1 MARPLASRPSPAHPG
16 SPRSPQHLGRATP
29 TAQRTCGLTQRRQHS
44 AEDSADT
51 YRRVEL
57 ITGRR
62 RRRDWTLEE
71 KAEILAASLEP
82 GRTVSE
88 VAAQYQV
95 SRGLLWTWRRN
106 AREASADAGGP
117 AFVPLR
123 LAAEPPDAS
132 STEAAPEPVSGG
144 PAAARAGLP
153 SGSLEIAV
161 GRARVRVQGVVDP
174 EALRQV
180 LALVATAR

>member
-1 MARPLASRPSPAHPG
+1 MAEVVGGEGSNASH
-16 SPRSPQHLGRATP
+16 
-29 TAQRTCGLTQRRQHS
+29 QHS
-44 AEDSADT
+44 AEDSDET

-71 KAEILAASLEP
+71 KAEIVTASLAP
-82 GRTVSE
+82 GRSVTK

-106 AREASADAGGP
+106 AREAAADAGGTV
-117 AFVPLR
+117 FVPLR

-132 STEAAPEPVSGG
+132 STEAGPEPVSGG
-144 PAAARAGLP
+144 PAAAGAGLP
-153 SGSLEIAV
+153 SGLIEIAV
-161 GRARVRVQGVVDP
+161 GRARVRVQGVVDS

>member
-1 MARPLASRPSPAHPG
+1 MRAPHLAARYGMLDDLHLERGVAEVVGREGASARH
-16 SPRSPQHLGRATP
+16 
-29 TAQRTCGLTQRRQHS
+29 QHS

-106 AREASADAGGP
+106 AREASADAGRP

-144 PAAARAGLP
+144 PAAAGAGLP

>member
-1 MARPLASRPSPAHPG
+1 MAEVVAREGANASH
-16 SPRSPQHLGRATP
+16 
-29 TAQRTCGLTQRRQHS
+29 QHS
-44 AEDSADT
+44 AEDSDDR
-51 YRRVEL
+51 YRRVEV

-71 KAEILAASLEP
+71 KAEIVTASLEP

-123 LAAEPPDAS
+123 LAAEPPNAS
-132 STEAAPEPVSGG
+132 SAESAPEPVSGE
-144 PAAARAGLP
+144 PAASGAGLP
-153 SGSLEIAV
+153 SGLIEIAV
-161 GRARVRVQGVVDP
+161 GRARVRVQGVVDS